1 MFLDFQLL
9 TAFFQVDELGNISPQ
24 RRSKYME
31 LNFAS
36 LWENIAD
43 LIPNETAIICGD
55 QKKTWSEYD
64 VVSSKLA
71 TGLSQAGLKTYSKA
85 GLYLHNSNEYLEAQY
100 SIFKIGGIPINVNY
114 RYKSEELLYL
124 LDNSDCEALFYQAC
138 YGDQINKIKNSLPG
152 IKIWI
157 EVEDNSESQVDGCV
171 LFSSLIQTCNEM
183 SRWKRPE
190 DIIYMFYT
198 GGTTGMP
205 KGVMYNQAEFIQG
218 MFKTLRGMGYELP
231 ADLSKINEYISDLH
245 AKKELPVSLVGC
257 PLMHGTGMWLGCF
270 VPHNLGGA
278 VATIPGLGFDPD
290 KIWQEC
296 SRVNVT
302 NIVIVGDAFARP
314 MLNAL
319 EIAKEN
325 NQPYDLSSLKQI
337 TSSGVMWSAE
347 VKAGLLKHHDMRL
360 MDTMGSTEGGMG
372 ASVSTRDSMAETATF
387 KLNPGMIVLN
397 DNGELVE
404 PGSDDTGLLGISGD
418 MAMIPIG
425 YYKDAK
431 KSAETFREYKGTRY
445 SFPGDY
451 AKIESDGS
459 IILLGRGSNC
469 INSAGEKIY
478 PEEVEEALKKDP
490 LIFDCLVVGM
500 PDERFGQKIVAIVST
515 VGNKIIDESEIL
527 ANVRERLAGY
537 KLPKIILF
545 SEIVERAPNGK
556 ANYKWAKLFAAQKL
570 N

>member
-1 MFLDFQLL
+1 
-9 TAFFQVDELGNISPQ
+9 
-24 RRSKYME
+24 ME

-138 YGDQINKIKNSLPG
+138 YGDQINKIKNSLPS

-157 EVEDNSESQVDGCV
+157 EVEDGSESLVDGCV
-171 LFSSLIQTCNEM
+171 LYSSLIQTCNEM

-190 DIIYMFYT
+190 DIIYMLYT

-387 KLNPGMIVLN
+387 KLNPGMIVLK

-490 LIFDCLVVGM
+490 LIFDCLVVGV

-515 VGNKIIDESEIL
+515 VGNKIIDEVEVL
-527 ANVRERLAGY
+527 TNVRERLAGY

-556 ANYKWAKLFAAQKL
+556 ANYKWAKSFAAQKL

>member
-1 MFLDFQLL
+1 
-9 TAFFQVDELGNISPQ
+9 
-24 RRSKYME
+24 ME

-190 DIIYMFYT
+190 DIIYMLYT

-490 LIFDCLVVGM
+490 LIFDCLVVGV

>member
-1 MFLDFQLL
+1 
-9 TAFFQVDELGNISPQ
+9 
-24 RRSKYME
+24 ME

-190 DIIYMFYT
+190 DIIYMLYT

-387 KLNPGMIVLN
+387 KLNPGMIVLK

-404 PGSDDTGLLGISGD
+404 PGSDETGLLGISGD

-570 N
+570 S